1 MENILIA
8 TAGHIDHG
16 KTALI
21 TALNGFCGDSTDE
34 EKRRGITID
43 LSFSHLVLGDKN
55 IAFIDVPGHE
65 NLLKTMISGAIGA
78 DFALLIVAGNE
89 GLKAQSFEHI
99 KILNLL
105 NISNIILCITKCD
118 LASDEEILSTK
129 NQCIKELENNE
140 NLKLLECFELSIKN
154 PKSIENL
161 KDFLTS
167 LKASQKELF
176 CLPKYHIDR
185 LFSLKGVGLIATG
198 SLHGSSIKV
207 GEKLFDYDANAEISV
222 RSLQV
227 HDKSVN
233 EAQNAQ
239 RVAINISSQNAQKIK
254 KGDFIS
260 KKGYFRAF
268 KEIDA
273 VFYGQIA
280 HSSNAVLCIGT
291 KSLNAKISVL
301 CAQNTD
307 NYFISLKLEKP
318 IFACFDESFILL
330 ENSRLIGG
338 GRILNPVSEPLK
350 KKEKIKLLNTLLKQ
364 DFLSAFELLK
374 NTHETGFGLICA
386 PQRFGVSSDEALSIA
401 KDLKNA
407 IIDEKN
413 FNIYDIK
420 ALDLIKNFIKFM
432 LSKNELAVFSATT
445 IALKLNWAS
454 ENIIN
459 QAILQLE
466 QILDFQNGLYFKKGA
481 DFSKLKIRL
490 EDEIFKEIERGGLAP
505 LAPYNIYDIFEVDR
519 KLGDDALKKLC
530 AASKVER
537 LEHNLFVST
546 KNLTK
551 AKNMLREL
559 IKRDG
564 YVDIQNAKAALNLSR
579 KYLIAYLQALD
590 NEKDIIKIE
599 NKRMFKSE

>member
-1 MENILIA
+1 MKNILLA

-43 LSFSHLVLGDKN
+43 LSFSHLLLGDKN

-78 DFALLIVAGNE
+78 DFALLIVASNE

-118 LASDEEILSTK
+118 LTSDEQIKATK
-129 NQCIKELENNE
+129 NECIKELEKNE

-154 PKSIENL
+154 AQSIEKLKNFLANL
-161 KDFLTS
+161 E
-167 LKASQKELF
+167 AKEKQLF

-185 LFSLKGVGLIATG
+185 LFSLKGVGLVATG
-198 SLHGSSIKV
+198 SLHGNEIKV

-227 HDKSVN
+227 HDKSVDT
-233 EAQNAQ
+233 AQNAQ
-239 RVAINISSQNAQKIK
+239 RVAINISSPNAQKIK

-273 VFYGQIA
+273 IFYGQITHGA
-280 HSSNAVLCIGT
+280 NVVLCIGT
-291 KSLNAKISVL
+291 KSLNAKVCVL
-301 CAQNTD
+301 CSQNAE
-307 NYFISLKLEKP
+307 NSFISLKLEKP
-318 IFACFDESFILL
+318 LFACFDESFILL

-338 GRILNPVSEPLK
+338 GRILNPVSEPMK
-350 KKEKIKLLNTLLKQ
+350 KKEKIKLLNAVLKH

-374 NTHETGFGLICA
+374 TTHETGFGLICA
-386 PQRFGVSSDEALSIA
+386 PQRFGMSGEQALQIA
-401 KDLKNA
+401 KKVKNA

-413 FNIYDIK
+413 FNVYDIK

-432 LSKNELAVFSATT
+432 LSKNELAVFSATS

-454 ENIIN
+454 ENIIE

-466 QILDFQNGLYFKKGA
+466 KILDFQNGLYFKKGA

-490 EDEIFKEIERGGLAP
+490 EDEIFKEIERGGLTP

-530 AASKVER
+530 AASKVCR

-546 KNLTK
+546 KNLAK
-551 AKNMLREL
+551 AKDLLKAL

-564 YVDIQNAKAALNLSR
+564 YADITNAKAALNLSR

-590 NEKDIIKIE
+590 GEKDIIKIE
-599 NKRMFKSE
+599 NKRMFKS